1 MSATAEVQSGLEG
14 VVAFATEIAEPDREG
29 GALRYR
35 GVDIEE
41 LVGNV
46 PFEQVWGL
54 LVDGTLQPGL
64 PPAEPHPLSVRSGD
78 PRVDVQSALAMLA
91 PQWGFGQLIDIS
103 DEEARDNLA
112 RASVMAL
119 SFVAQSARGIGK
131 PPVPQRE
138 IDKAK
143 SIPER
148 FLIRWRGE
156 ANPDHVKAI
165 DAYWNSAAEHGMN
178 ASTFTARVVAS
189 TGADVAAAL
198 SAAVGALSGP
208 LHGGA
213 PSRVLK
219 MLDDVAEFG
228 DAEQYVKDVLDSG
241 QRLMG
246 FGHRVYRAEDPRA
259 RVLRRT
265 AHEIDAPR
273 VEVAEALEK
282 AALAELQARRP
293 DRVLATNVEFWSA
306 VVLDFAEVPPELFT
320 PMFTCARTAG
330 WSAHIM
336 EQKREGKLIRPTAK
350 YVGPRRGRCRT
361 CAERIELEVG
371 PASGRGPGTDPH
383 VLREHPGGAE
393 PRPQRAQRGRAS
405 APSSAA
411 AARLVTVVERGHD
424 LARRAGGETRRR
436 RARPGRGG
444 RIDLAGDRPAVG
456 AVVGLGPPAV
466 EHAELQAAV
475 EGRLHAARAAGLQ
488 RRPRQVQPHVAAAHQ
503 PGRRVEVVV
512 VEEHHPLADDLGRLE
527 PEQALQ
533 RRAWPPRRA
542 DGPCRPGPPAPAGRR
557 PAARASSP
565 GRGSAGPAA
574 CRWPPGGRTRASAT
588 SGSNARAAAST

>member
-1 MSATAEVQSGLEG
+1 MSATVEVQSGLEG

-41 LVGNV
+41 LVGTV

-54 LVDGTLQPGL
+54 LVDDALLPGM
-64 PPAEPHPLSVRSGD
+64 PPAEPNALSVHSGD
-78 PRVDVQSALAMLA
+78 PRVDVQSALAMLG
-91 PQWGFGQLIDIS
+91 PQWGFQQLIDIS

-138 IDKAK
+138 IDTAT

-156 ANPDHVKAI
+156 ADPKHVKAI

-219 MLDDVAEFG
+219 MLDDVAASG
-228 DAEQYVKDVLDSG
+228 DAERYVKDVLDRG
-241 QRLMG
+241 ERLMG

-265 AHEIDAPR
+265 AKEIGGDGWER
-273 VEVAEALEK
+273 FQVAEALEQ
-282 AALAELQARRP
+282 AALAELKARRP

-336 EQKREGKLIRPTAK
+336 EQKREGRLIRPTAK
-350 YVGPRRGRCRT
+350 YVGHG
-361 CAERIELEVG
+361 
-371 PASGRGPGTDPH
+371 
-383 VLREHPGGAE
+383 
-393 PRPQRAQRGRAS
+393 PRPLS
-405 APSSAA
+405 
-411 AARLVTVVERGHD
+411 
-424 LARRAGGETRRR
+424 
-436 RARPGRGG
+436 
-444 RIDLAGDRPAVG
+444 
-456 AVVGLGPPAV
+456 
-466 EHAELQAAV
+466 
-475 EGRLHAARAAGLQ
+475 
-488 RRPRQVQPHVAAAHQ
+488 
-503 PGRRVEVVV
+503 EV
-512 VEEHHPLADDLGRLE
+512 
-527 PEQALQ
+527 
-533 RRAWPPRRA
+533 
-542 DGPCRPGPPAPAGRR
+542 
-557 PAARASSP
+557 S
-565 GRGSAGPAA
+565 
-574 CRWPPGGRTRASAT
+574 
-588 SGSNARAAAST
+588 